1 MKKQI
6 MCLSLAAYCGVAFAQ
21 TDYKVTFTT
30 DRTDITTIYLCS
42 EEDGTVLDSAS
53 CHNGK
58 AVMDG
63 QTRLPQIA
71 VVAQNKKSKSPIS
84 SFILD
89 STPTTIN
96 QTKTGI
102 EVKGSPLNQ
111 KYAEVKKSVNVHNEK
126 MRALQE
132 EAKAIAQKNN
142 GKIPDEQ
149 LKRLQDEFDKA
160 LHSQT
165 EAIRTALQE
174 NKDNL
179 IPASMI
185 AFYSENIGMDKVEEY
200 LKEYAYKDNGILKN
214 VNNYIQA
221 LKRKAVGAMFTD
233 FTMNDMQGTPRKLSD
248 YVGKGNYVLVDFW
261 ASWCGPCRAEMPN
274 VKKAYEQFHPKGFE
288 IVGISFDAQ
297 KDAWQKATTQ
307 LGITW
312 PQMSD
317 LKAWNCE
324 AGAIYGIRSIPA
336 TILFGPDGKIVAT
349 DLRGEELQK
358 KLEKFFGAARII
370 VEGAVEHTYILDTVA
385 VNDLQSVA
393 YAFDGQCAHRFF
405 SSAYAK
411 GASIEATCG
420 LQLDKRF
427 APIKETAFFGRN
439 EAGKVQYAG

>member
-6 MCLSLAAYCGVAFAQ
+6 MCLSLAACCGAAFAQ

-71 VVAQNKKSKSPIS
+71 VVAQDKKSKSPIS

-233 FTMNDMQGTPRKLSD
+233 FMMNDMQGTPRKLSD
-248 YVGKGNYVLVDFW
+248 YVGKGDYVLVDFW

-358 KLEKFFGAARII
+358 KLEEI
-370 VEGAVEHTYILDTVA
+370 Y
-385 VNDLQSVA
+385 
-393 YAFDGQCAHRFF
+393 
-405 SSAYAK
+405 
-411 GASIEATCG
+411 
-420 LQLDKRF
+420 
-427 APIKETAFFGRN
+427 P
-439 EAGKVQYAG
+439 

>member
-6 MCLSLAAYCGVAFAQ
+6 MCLSLAAYCGAAFAQ

-71 VVAQNKKSKSPIS
+71 VIAQDKKSKSPIS

-111 KYAEVKKSVNVHNEK
+111 KYAEVKKNVNVHNEK

-248 YVGKGNYVLVDFW
+248 YVGKGDYVLVDFW

-274 VKKAYEQFHPKGFE
+274 VVSLYEKYHKKGLE
-288 IVGISFDAQ
+288 IVGISFDE
-297 KDAWQKATTQ
+297 DETTWKNAVKTMNM
-307 LGITW
+307 TW
-312 PQMSD
+312 PQASELRSWDNIMTQ
-317 LKAWNCE
+317 K
-324 AGAIYGIRSIPA
+324 YGVTSIPY
-336 TILFGPDGKIVAT
+336 TILIDSNGTIIGQQ
-349 DLRGEELQK
+349 LRGEELENTVKQY
-358 KLEKFFGAARII
+358 LE
-370 VEGAVEHTYILDTVA
+370 
-385 VNDLQSVA
+385 
-393 YAFDGQCAHRFF
+393 
-405 SSAYAK
+405 
-411 GASIEATCG
+411 
-420 LQLDKRF
+420 
-427 APIKETAFFGRN
+427 
-439 EAGKVQYAG
+439 

>member
-71 VVAQNKKSKSPIS
+71 VVAQDKKSKSPIS

-274 VKKAYEQFHPKGFE
+274 VVSLYEKYHKKGLE
-288 IVGISFDAQ
+288 IVGISFDE
-297 KDAWQKATTQ
+297 DETAWKNAVKTMNM
-307 LGITW
+307 TW
-312 PQMSD
+312 PQASELRSWDNIMTQ
-317 LKAWNCE
+317 K
-324 AGAIYGIRSIPA
+324 YGVTSIPY
-336 TILFGPDGKIVAT
+336 TILIDSNGTIIGQQ
-349 DLRGEELQK
+349 LRGEELENTVKQY
-358 KLEKFFGAARII
+358 LE
-370 VEGAVEHTYILDTVA
+370 
-385 VNDLQSVA
+385 
-393 YAFDGQCAHRFF
+393 
-405 SSAYAK
+405 
-411 GASIEATCG
+411 
-420 LQLDKRF
+420 
-427 APIKETAFFGRN
+427 
-439 EAGKVQYAG
+439 

>member
-6 MCLSLAAYCGVAFAQ
+6 MCLSLAAYCGAAFAQ

-71 VVAQNKKSKSPIS
+71 VVAQDKKSKSPIS

-214 VNNYIQA
+214 VNN
-221 LKRKAVGAMFTD
+221 
-233 FTMNDMQGTPRKLSD
+233 
-248 YVGKGNYVLVDFW
+248 
-261 ASWCGPCRAEMPN
+261 
-274 VKKAYEQFHPKGFE
+274 
-288 IVGISFDAQ
+288 
-297 KDAWQKATTQ
+297 
-307 LGITW
+307 
-312 PQMSD
+312 
-317 LKAWNCE
+317 
-324 AGAIYGIRSIPA
+324 
-336 TILFGPDGKIVAT
+336 
-349 DLRGEELQK
+349 
-358 KLEKFFGAARII
+358 
-370 VEGAVEHTYILDTVA
+370 
-385 VNDLQSVA
+385 
-393 YAFDGQCAHRFF
+393 
-405 SSAYAK
+405 
-411 GASIEATCG
+411 
-420 LQLDKRF
+420 
-427 APIKETAFFGRN
+427 
-439 EAGKVQYAG
+439 

>member
-1 MKKQI
+1 
-6 MCLSLAAYCGVAFAQ
+6 MCLSLAAYCGAAFAQ

-71 VVAQNKKSKSPIS
+71 VVAQDKKSKSPIS

-324 AGAIYGIRSIPA
+324 AGAFSVL
-336 TILFGPDGKIVAT
+336 TVKSW
-349 DLRGEELQK
+349 LR
-358 KLEKFFGAARII
+358 
-370 VEGAVEHTYILDTVA
+370 
-385 VNDLQSVA
+385 
-393 YAFDGQCAHRFF
+393 
-405 SSAYAK
+405 
-411 GASIEATCG
+411 TC
-420 LQLDKRF
+420 
-427 APIKETAFFGRN
+427 
-439 EAGKVQYAG
+439 AGKNSRKSWKKFTRNPRTERFSVPIHKRWHLRISRRCHLSLYYLTKFKTARPLRN

>member
-6 MCLSLAAYCGVAFAQ
+6 MCLSLAAYCGAAFAQ

-63 QTRLPQIA
+63 QTRLPKIA
-71 VVAQNKKSKSPIS
+71 VIAQDKKSKSPIS

-111 KYAEVKKSVNVHNEK
+111 KYAEVKKNVNVHNEK

-248 YVGKGNYVLVDFW
+248 YVGKGDYVLVDFW

-358 KLEKFFGAARII
+358 KLEEIYPYPTDR
-370 VEGAVEHTYILDTVA
+370 TV
-385 VNDLQSVA
+385 LRSHSQ
-393 YAFDGQCAHRFF
+393 
-405 SSAYAK
+405 K
-411 GASIEATCG
+411 MASPDIP
-420 LQLDKRF
+420 KMPSF
-427 APIKETAFFGRN
+427 ALLS
-439 EAGKVQYAG
+439 Y

>member
-1 MKKQI
+1 M
-6 MCLSLAAYCGVAFAQ
+6 
-21 TDYKVTFTT
+21 
-30 DRTDITTIYLCS
+30 
-42 EEDGTVLDSAS
+42 
-53 CHNGK
+53 
-58 AVMDG
+58 
-63 QTRLPQIA
+63 
-71 VVAQNKKSKSPIS
+71 
-84 SFILD
+84 
-89 STPTTIN
+89 
-96 QTKTGI
+96 GI

-200 LKEYAYKDNGILKN
+200 LKEYVYKDNGILKN

-358 KLEKFFGAARII
+358 KLEEI
-370 VEGAVEHTYILDTVA
+370 Y
-385 VNDLQSVA
+385 
-393 YAFDGQCAHRFF
+393 
-405 SSAYAK
+405 
-411 GASIEATCG
+411 
-420 LQLDKRF
+420 
-427 APIKETAFFGRN
+427 P
-439 EAGKVQYAG
+439 

>member
-1 MKKQI
+1 MTIRKATGISQTAVHDFQALPGNGLSAVRGEDLLLGGSVSYMKENVTVDSTLLDQAQK
-6 MCLSLAAYCGVAFAQ
+6 LAEEGKTPLLFAKNH
-21 TDYKVTFTT
+21 TCAG
-30 DRTDITTIYLCS
+30 L
-42 EEDGTVLDSAS
+42 
-53 CHNGK
+53 
-58 AVMDG
+58 
-63 QTRLPQIA
+63 IA
-71 VVAQNKKSKSPIS
+71 VADTLKEDSPQAVAELRDMGIRV
-84 SFILD
+84 IML
-89 STPTTIN
+89 
-96 QTKTGI
+96 TGD
-102 EVKGSPLNQ
+102 
-111 KYAEVKKSVNVHNEK
+111 NE
-126 MRALQE
+126 RT
-132 EAKAIAQKNN
+132 AKAIAQKNN

-358 KLEKFFGAARII
+358 KLEEI
-370 VEGAVEHTYILDTVA
+370 Y
-385 VNDLQSVA
+385 
-393 YAFDGQCAHRFF
+393 
-405 SSAYAK
+405 
-411 GASIEATCG
+411 
-420 LQLDKRF
+420 
-427 APIKETAFFGRN
+427 P
-439 EAGKVQYAG
+439 

>member
-1 MKKQI
+1 
-6 MCLSLAAYCGVAFAQ
+6 
-21 TDYKVTFTT
+21 
-30 DRTDITTIYLCS
+30 
-42 EEDGTVLDSAS
+42 
-53 CHNGK
+53 
-58 AVMDG
+58 MDG

-71 VVAQNKKSKSPIS
+71 VIAQDKKSKSPIS

-111 KYAEVKKSVNVHNEK
+111 KYAEEKKNVNVHNEK

-248 YVGKGNYVLVDFW
+248 YVGKGDYVLVDFW

-274 VKKAYEQFHPKGFE
+274 VVSLYEKYHKKGLE
-288 IVGISFDAQ
+288 IVGISFDE
-297 KDAWQKATTQ
+297 DETTWKNAVKTMNM
-307 LGITW
+307 TW
-312 PQMSD
+312 PQASELRSWDNIMTQ
-317 LKAWNCE
+317 K
-324 AGAIYGIRSIPA
+324 YGVTSIPY
-336 TILFGPDGKIVAT
+336 TILIDSNGTIIGQQ
-349 DLRGEELQK
+349 LRGEELENTVKQY
-358 KLEKFFGAARII
+358 LE
-370 VEGAVEHTYILDTVA
+370 
-385 VNDLQSVA
+385 
-393 YAFDGQCAHRFF
+393 
-405 SSAYAK
+405 
-411 GASIEATCG
+411 
-420 LQLDKRF
+420 
-427 APIKETAFFGRN
+427 
-439 EAGKVQYAG
+439 

>member
-1 MKKQI
+1 M
-6 MCLSLAAYCGVAFAQ
+6 
-21 TDYKVTFTT
+21 
-30 DRTDITTIYLCS
+30 
-42 EEDGTVLDSAS
+42 
-53 CHNGK
+53 
-58 AVMDG
+58 
-63 QTRLPQIA
+63 
-71 VVAQNKKSKSPIS
+71 
-84 SFILD
+84 
-89 STPTTIN
+89 
-96 QTKTGI
+96 
-102 EVKGSPLNQ
+102 KGSPLNQ
-111 KYAEVKKSVNVHNEK
+111 KYAEVKKNVNVHNEK

-248 YVGKGNYVLVDFW
+248 YVGKGDYVLVDFW

-358 KLEKFFGAARII
+358 KLEEI
-370 VEGAVEHTYILDTVA
+370 Y
-385 VNDLQSVA
+385 
-393 YAFDGQCAHRFF
+393 
-405 SSAYAK
+405 
-411 GASIEATCG
+411 
-420 LQLDKRF
+420 
-427 APIKETAFFGRN
+427 P
-439 EAGKVQYAG
+439 